1 MKRVTVQLAL
11 ISTFKELDTDNFVVL
26 RCAPNGST
34 WNKIERSMS
43 VLNLGLA
50 HVATR
55 RGDMDPW
62 AEKAVANASSMQ
74 VVQDVAKE
82 VEGKRQQ

>member
-1 MKRVTVQLAL
+1 MD
-11 ISTFKELDTDNFVVL
+11 INHFVVL
-26 RCAPNGST
+26 RCAPNGSAP
-34 WNKIERSMS
+34 NKIERSMS

-62 AEKAVANASSMQ
+62 AEKAIANASSMQ
-74 VVQDVAKE
+74 AVQDVAKE